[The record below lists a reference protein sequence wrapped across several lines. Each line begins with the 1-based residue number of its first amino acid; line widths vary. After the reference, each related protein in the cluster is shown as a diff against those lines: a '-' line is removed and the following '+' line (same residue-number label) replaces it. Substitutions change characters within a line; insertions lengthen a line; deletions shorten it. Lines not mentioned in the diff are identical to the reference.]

1 MSEHIQQHIRKET
14 RINIIINVA
23 LNGGLAWWL
32 LHDKGPL
39 APWGEHGY
47 GPDLLIT
54 GFLLSG
60 IVAAIM
66 IALHRRKLSKG
77 YLPALVLA
85 DNHWLNQM
93 PRNLWLSALAFGL
106 AGALLAAPLL
116 LATLYLLGVTTLSPL
131 SYALIKGL
139 WAGALAAAVV
149 GSAIRLGLQPALAN
163 AVTKT

>member
-1 MSEHIQQHIRKET
+1 MTEQIQKHIRKET
-14 RINIIINVA
+14 GINIVINVL
-23 LNGGLAWWL
+23 LNGALAWWL

-39 APWGEHGY
+39 PVWGEHGF

-60 IVAAIM
+60 IIAAIM
-66 IALHRRKLSKG
+66 IAMHRRKLNKG
-77 YLPALVLA
+77 DLPALVLA
-85 DNHWLNQM
+85 DNHWLNRM

-116 LATLYLLGVTTLSPL
+116 LAVLYLFGFTTLTPL
-131 SYALIKGL
+131 SYALIKGV

-149 GSAIRLGLQPALAN
+149 GGAIRLGLQPAP
-163 AVTKT
+163 TT